1 LYKPGQLLSAKMW
14 RRNFSSS
21 SSSLDEDAE
30 IQRQLEGLAKDFP
43 KFFRKTDGV
52 IEFVVDSE
60 DDSKEAKEAE
70 ARLMELMDIL
80 EEESPGNL
88 GETDDSDEAEDETE
102 AIFEEYARLAT
113 EESKERGDSDED
125 MSKLFSEG
133 EREKILG
140 DAFAEFE
147 AYHSSIK
154 REEDLHSVA
163 GRMKKEREQVTTED
177 LD

>member
-1 LYKPGQLLSAKMW
+1 
-14 RRNFSSS
+14 
-21 SSSLDEDAE
+21 
-30 IQRQLEGLAKDFP
+30 
-43 KFFRKTDGV
+43 V